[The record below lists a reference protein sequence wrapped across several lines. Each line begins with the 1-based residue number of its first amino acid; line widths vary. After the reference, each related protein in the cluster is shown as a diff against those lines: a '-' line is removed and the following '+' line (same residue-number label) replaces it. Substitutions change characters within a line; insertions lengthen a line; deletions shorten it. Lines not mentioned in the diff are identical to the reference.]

1 MNAHTPD
8 PRRHDP
14 VRPGPVEGRAAGP
27 KGLLATQ
34 WRQYSTAHR
43 DRPNLL
49 VHAVTA
55 PVFLAGSCA
64 LVASPWTATGA
75 WKLAVAG
82 AGVLAMMLA
91 IAAQGRTHRREES
104 APAPFRGPGDVAA
117 RLLAEQWVTFPRYVL
132 TGAFARAWRAAR
144 ETTGAAAGEPR

>member
-1 MNAHTPD
+1 
-8 PRRHDP
+8 
-14 VRPGPVEGRAAGP
+14 
-27 KGLLATQ
+27 LSTQ

-43 DRPNLL
+43 DRANLL

-64 LVASPWTATGA
+64 LIASPWTATGA

-82 AGVLAMMLA
+82 AGLLAMVLA

-104 APAPFRGPGDVAA
+104 APAPFRGPGDIAA
-117 RLLAEQWVTFPRYVL
+117 RLLAEQWITFPRYVL
-132 TGAFARAWRAAR
+132 SGAFARAWRSAAR
-144 ETTGAAAGEPR
+144 TPSAPGAEAERGP